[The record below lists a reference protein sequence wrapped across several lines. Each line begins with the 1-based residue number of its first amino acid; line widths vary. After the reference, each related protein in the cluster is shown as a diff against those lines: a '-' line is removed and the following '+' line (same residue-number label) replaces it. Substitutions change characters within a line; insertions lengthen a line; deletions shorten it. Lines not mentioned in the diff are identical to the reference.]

1 MKKSSFFFLLGV
13 LVGLPAGRSLGAQT
27 PYGEQPLAHTYS
39 IVAWDPETGQMGGA
53 VQSHWFSVGSVVLWG
68 EAGVGVVATQSFV
81 NPAFGPQGLQL
92 MKIGH
97 PPEEAVA
104 MLVRQDEGRDY
115 RQLAMVN
122 RRGEVAA
129 YTGAKCIEAA
139 GHHVG
144 EGYSVQANLMANDRV
159 WGAMA
164 EAFERSKGQPL
175 AERLVAALKA
185 AQEAGGDIRGKQSAA
200 LLVVAPESSGKPWE
214 DRLVDLRVEDH
225 PEPVAELERLL
236 RLHRAYEHMNRGDL
250 AVEKGDIEG
259 ALREYRSAERLF
271 PENLEMTYWHAV
283 TLTNVGRLEEALPL
297 FDQVFRADAN
307 WRVLTP
313 RLLKNGLLDVEESA
327 LQRILEQGK

>member
-1 MKKSSFFFLLGV
+1 MKSSGFFFLLGV
-13 LVGLPAGRSLGAQT
+13 LVGLPSGRPLEAQS

-39 IVAWDPETGQMGGA
+39 IVAWDPETGEMGGA
-53 VQSHWFSVGSVVLWG
+53 VQSHWFSVGSIVLWG

-92 MKIGH
+92 MKLGH

-104 MLVRQDEGRDY
+104 MLVRQDAGRDY

-129 YTGAKCIEAA
+129 YTGTKCIEAA

-164 EAFERSKGQPL
+164 AAFEQSKGQPL

-185 AQEAGGDIRGKQSAA
+185 AQDAGGDIRGKQSAA

-225 PEPVAELERLL
+225 PAPVAELERLL

-297 FDQVFRADAN
+297 FARVFRNDPN

-313 RLLKNGLLDVEESA
+313 RLLKNGLLEVDEA
-327 LQRILEQGK
+327 TLQRILEQGK